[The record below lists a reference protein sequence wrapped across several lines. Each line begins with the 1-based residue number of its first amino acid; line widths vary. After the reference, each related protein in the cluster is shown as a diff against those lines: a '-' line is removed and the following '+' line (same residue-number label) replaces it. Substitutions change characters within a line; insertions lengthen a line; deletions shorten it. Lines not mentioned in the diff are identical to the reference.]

1 MIELITIFS
10 MLISML
16 LGFIFGM
23 IFTYTIGREV
33 YKGRTIK
40 FLMDNTSGFFA
51 LPGIGLFFSTVILLM
66 LLLTQ
71 IVCCFL
77 KWTKLNLVIKKI
89 GEYINKILD
98 TKINI

>member
-1 MIELITIFS
+1 MIALITILS

-23 IFTYTIGREV
+23 IFTYIIEREV
-33 YKGRTIK
+33 YKGRTVKYLI
-40 FLMDNTSGFFA
+40 DNTPGFFA

-66 LLLTQ
+66 LLLSQ
-71 IVCCFL
+71 IVYYFL

-89 GEYINKILD
+89 SKYINKILN